1 MFIRF
6 YRRIPLSPGILWL
19 NISKGGFS
27 LTTGTT
33 GRKITANKHGIRLHL
48 GWPGTGLG
56 IGHFISYDAI
66 QKLITSLKNK

>member
-6 YRRIPLSPGILWL
+6 YRRIPIIPGILWL
-19 NISKGGFS
+19 NISKGGVS

-33 GRKITANKHGIRLHL
+33 GHRMTANKHGFRFHL

-56 IGHFISYDAI
+56 IGHFLPYGTIRKFLTTI
-66 QKLITSLKNK
+66 KNK

>member
-6 YRRIPLSPGILWL
+6 YRRIPLIPGILWL

-48 GWPGTGLG
+48 G
-56 IGHFISYDAI
+56 
-66 QKLITSLKNK
+66 